1 MYQTHSMSIFSLC
14 QILSRLLLLTWAH
27 LRNAFAPSH
36 LSSITSASIFAPSS
50 ERTSH
55 ILAIVRHFIALF
67 EFMLVVKGSKLFALI
82 TFCWHFQFL
91 SWFVPPPQAHLPTCL
106 ICGLFCPETCPRHGK
121 QNYRDLPPR
130 WTKWKKI
137 KLPQTQR
144 VHISLMTTLAEK
156 AGRVSF
162 SDQYCKWKVAS
173 VASRGRKTW
182 VAG

>member
-14 QILSRLLLLTWAH
+14 QILSRLLLLTWTH

-36 LSSITSASIFAPSS
+36 PSSITSASIFAPSS

-55 ILAIVRHFIALF
+55 ILTIVCHFIALF
-67 EFMLVVKGSKLFALI
+67 ESILVRKGSKLFALI

-121 QNYRDLPPR
+121 QNYRDLPPL
-130 WTKWKKI
+130 WTKWKN
-137 KLPQTQR
+137 
-144 VHISLMTTLAEK
+144 K
-156 AGRVSF
+156 ASPNTKSAYF
-162 SDQYCKWKVAS
+162 SDDHIDWEGWLGFVLWPVLQMES
-173 VASRGRKTW
+173 G
-182 VAG
+182 